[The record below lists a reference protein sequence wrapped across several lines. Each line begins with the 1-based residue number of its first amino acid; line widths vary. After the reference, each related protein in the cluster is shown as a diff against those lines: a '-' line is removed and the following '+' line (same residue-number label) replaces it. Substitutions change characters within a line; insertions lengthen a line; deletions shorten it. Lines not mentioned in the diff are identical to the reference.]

1 MTVTITSSLR
11 VALVSGTG
19 VTFDAPVVNLIS
31 TDDVYDV
38 NSPTDTLT
46 DLLSAIST
54 SKLVGS
60 ATVNGAAI
68 GDTSVYTV
76 PIGIKF
82 IPTAIVFAL
91 TNAVGTGNGPVVNV
105 GFTAPNYLD
114 FIDSTRSSFYEL
126 LGGAVFAPGSGYAIS
141 DNLTLSGGTV
151 ESSDFAHITITS
163 ASLAALNVNAAGTGY
178 APGDTITLAGG
189 VALTRGVV
197 TVQTVKL
204 VSATI
209 NVGGTGYGN
218 AQTFTVTV
226 AGGTHSSTAQI
237 SVTSDVSGVVTTINS
252 VSQAGSYTVL
262 PTLTANVATGG
273 TGTGLTLDLVFGILT
288 KTITTNGEYT
298 TTTASFTQFSTTSVS
313 GVGATFNGATFGLD
327 AYTIADPG
335 TYITFPS
342 NHVATTG
349 GAGTGASFDA
359 TWTITEGPF
368 FNVDTAGQLVE
379 FADFSATATNSGAGY
394 VYMTPGEVLKVRVA
408 FPAELS
414 TYTMKVFVFGFTF
427 T

>member
-38 NSPTDTLT
+38 NSPADTLT
-46 DLLSAIST
+46 DLLSAISS

-60 ATVNGAAI
+60 ATVNGAVV
-68 GDTSVYTV
+68 GNTSVYTV
-76 PIGIKF
+76 PTGIKF
-82 IPTAIVFAL
+82 IPTAVVFAL
-91 TNAVGTGNGPVVNV
+91 TSAVGTGNGPVINV
-105 GFTAPNYLD
+105 GFTAPDYLD

-141 DNLTLSGGTV
+141 DTLTLSGGTV
-151 ESSDFAHITITS
+151 ESSDFADITITS

-178 APGDTITLAGG
+178 APSDTITLAGG

-197 TVQTVKL
+197 TIQTVKL

-209 NVGGTGYGN
+209 NAGGTGYGN
-218 AQTFTVTV
+218 TQTFTATV

-237 SVTSDVSGVVTTINS
+237 SVTSDVSGVVDTINS

-273 TGTGLTLDLVFGILT
+273 TGSGLTLDLVFGILT

-298 TTTASFTQFSTTSVS
+298 TTATSFTQFSTS
-313 GVGATFNGATFGLD
+313 GTGTGATFNGATFGLD
-327 AYTIADPG
+327 NYSISDPG
-335 TYITFPS
+335 TYISVPS

-349 GAGTGASFDA
+349 GAGTGATFDA

-368 FNVDTAGQLVE
+368 INVATVGQLVE
-379 FADFSATATNSGAGY
+379 FADFSATATDSGAGY
-394 VYMTPGEVLKVRVA
+394 VYMSPGDVLKVRVA

-414 TYTMKVFVFGFTF
+414 TYSMKVFVFGFTF
-427 T
+427 S